1 MIGGV
6 QSLFENTPQVQ
17 FITALVLTLVS
28 AVFLFF
34 FYFNRNKYLYGFS
47 LVNLT
52 VSTCLFV
59 GLLLKNI
66 HTTTSIGISGVN
78 LALVVGVIII
88 KRSSGGKK

>member
-59 GLLLKNI
+59 GLLLTNI

-88 KRSSGGKK
+88 KRSSIG